1 MDIIDIEEFSAL
13 SENFGIKIV
22 NYYKKYYLDINL
34 YYEVVDLMQN
44 KFRDLFYTNWY
55 FKIEI
60 NNF

>member
-44 KFRDLFYTNWY
+44 KFRDLFYTN
-55 FKIEI
+55 
-60 NNF
+60 

>member
-1 MDIIDIEEFSAL
+1 
-13 SENFGIKIV
+13 
-22 NYYKKYYLDINL
+22 
-34 YYEVVDLMQN
+34 VVDLMQN